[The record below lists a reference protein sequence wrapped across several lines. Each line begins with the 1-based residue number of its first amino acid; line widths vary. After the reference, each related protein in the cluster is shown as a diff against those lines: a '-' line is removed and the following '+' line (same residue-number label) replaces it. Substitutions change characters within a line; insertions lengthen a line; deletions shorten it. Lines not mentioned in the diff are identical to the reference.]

1 MKRILIIEDEKTLCE
16 KLAHALRQEGM
27 RVDTALDGESG
38 LALAQE
44 KPPDLLLLDIMLPGL
59 DGISICRI
67 LRRNPETAQIPILML
82 TARGTEVDKIIGL
95 ETGADD
101 YVVKPFALGELLARV
116 RALLRRAREATSS
129 DTDHLEGA
137 GVRVNLLSRRCFRNG
152 VELQLSNKEFDLLVE
167 LMRNPNVVLSRD
179 LLLTKVWSYEYVGE
193 REVRTVDVHVRRL
206 RIKLEDDPARP
217 KRIVTVRG
225 VGYRFQDG

>member
-1 MKRILIIEDEKTLCE
+1 MKRILIVEDERTLCE
-16 KLAHALRQEGM
+16 KLADALRLEGM
-27 RVDTALDGESG
+27 KVDTALDGESG
-38 LALAQE
+38 LARAQE
-44 KPPDLLLLDIMLPGL
+44 HPPDLLLLDIMLPGL

-67 LRRNPETAQIPILML
+67 LRRNPKTAHIPILML

-116 RALLRRAREATSS
+116 RALLRRTRDSEAGETEL
-129 DTDHLEGA
+129 LEGA
-137 GVRVNLLSRRCFRNG
+137 GVRVNLRSRRCFRDG
-152 VELQLSNKEFDLLVE
+152 QELQLSNKEFDLLTE

-179 LLLTKVWSYEYVGE
+179 LLLTKVWNYEYVGE

-206 RIKLEDDPARP
+206 RIKLEDDPANP
-217 KRIVTVRG
+217 QRIVTVRG
-225 VGYRFQDG
+225 VGYRFQDS

>member
-44 KPPDLLLLDIMLPGL
+44 KPPDVLLLDIMLPGL

-116 RALLRRAREATSS
+116 RALLRRARETTSG

>member
-1 MKRILIIEDEKTLCE
+1 MKRILIIEDERTLCE
-16 KLAHALRQEGM
+16 KLANALRREGM
-27 RVDTALDGESG
+27 KVDTALDGEHG

-44 KPPDLLLLDIMLPGL
+44 HPLDLLLLDIMLPGL

-67 LRRNPETAQIPILML
+67 LRRNPKTAHIPILML

-116 RALLRRAREATSS
+116 RALLRRAREPEAGEIEL
-129 DTDHLEGA
+129 LEGA
-137 GVRVNLLSRRCFRNG
+137 GVRVNLRSRRCFRNRK
-152 VELQLSNKEFDLLVE
+152 ELQLSNKEFDLLTE

-179 LLLTKVWSYEYVGE
+179 LLLTKVWNYEYIGE

-206 RIKLEDDPARP
+206 RIKLEDDPANP
-217 KRIVTVRG
+217 QRIVTVRG
-225 VGYRFQDG
+225 VGYRFQDS

>member
-67 LRRNPETAQIPILML
+67 LRRNPETAQIPILLL

-116 RALLRRAREATSS
+116 RALLRRARETTSG

>member
-1 MKRILIIEDEKTLCE
+1 MKRILIIEDELTLCE
-16 KLAHALRQEGM
+16 KLAQALRQEGM
-27 RVDTALDGESG
+27 KVDTALDGESG
-38 LALAQE
+38 LTKAQE

-67 LRRNPETAQIPILML
+67 LRRNEKTAQMPILML
-82 TARGTEVDKIIGL
+82 TARGMEVDKIIGL

-116 RALLRRAREATSS
+116 RALLRRTREVS
-129 DTDHLEGA
+129 HGKREILEAA
-137 GVRVNLLSRRCFRNG
+137 GIRLNQISRRCFRNG
-152 VELQLSNKEFDLLVE
+152 EELQLSNKEFNLLGE

-179 LLLTKVWSYEYVGE
+179 LLLTKVWNYEYAGE
-193 REVRTVDVHVRRL
+193 REVRTVDVHIRRL
-206 RIKLEDDPARP
+206 RIKLEENPAKP

-225 VGYRFQDG
+225 VGYRFQDA

>member
-1 MKRILIIEDEKTLCE
+1 MKRILIIEDERTLCE
-16 KLAHALRQEGM
+16 KLANALRREGM
-27 RVDTALDGESG
+27 KVDTALDGEHG

-44 KPPDLLLLDIMLPGL
+44 HPLDLLLLDIMLPGL

-67 LRRNPETAQIPILML
+67 LRRNPKTAHIPILML

-116 RALLRRAREATSS
+116 RALLRRAREPEAGEIEL
-129 DTDHLEGA
+129 LEGA
-137 GVRVNLLSRRCFRNG
+137 GVRVNLRSRRCFRNRE
-152 VELQLSNKEFDLLVE
+152 ELQLSNKEFDLLTE

-179 LLLTKVWSYEYVGE
+179 LLLTKVWNYEYIGE

-206 RIKLEDDPARP
+206 RIKLEDDPANP
-217 KRIVTVRG
+217 QRIVTVRG
-225 VGYRFQDG
+225 VGYRFQDS

>member
-44 KPPDLLLLDIMLPGL
+44 KPPDVLLLDIMLPGL

-116 RALLRRAREATSS
+116 RALLRRARETTSG

-152 VELQLSNKEFDLLVE
+152 VELQLRNKEFDLLVE

>member
-1 MKRILIIEDEKTLCE
+1 MKRILIVEDERTLCE
-16 KLAHALRQEGM
+16 KLADALRLEGM
-27 RVDTALDGESG
+27 KVDTALDGESG
-38 LALAQE
+38 LARAQE
-44 KPPDLLLLDIMLPGL
+44 HPPDLLLLDIMLPGL

-67 LRRNPETAQIPILML
+67 LRRNPKTAHIPILML

-116 RALLRRAREATSS
+116 RALLRRTRDSEAGETEL
-129 DTDHLEGA
+129 LEGA
-137 GVRVNLLSRRCFRNG
+137 GVRVNLRSRRCFRDER
-152 VELQLSNKEFDLLVE
+152 ELQLSNKEFDLLTE

-179 LLLTKVWSYEYVGE
+179 LLLTKVWNYEYVGE

-206 RIKLEDDPARP
+206 RIKLEDDPANP
-217 KRIVTVRG
+217 QRIVTVRG
-225 VGYRFQDG
+225 VGYRFQDS

>member
-27 RVDTALDGESG
+27 KVATALDGEIG

-116 RALLRRAREATSS
+116 RALLRRARET
-129 DTDHLEGA
+129 THEETGFLEGA
-137 GVRVNLLSRRCFRNG
+137 GVHVNVLSRRCFRDG

-179 LLLTKVWSYEYVGE
+179 LLLTRVWSYEYVGE
-193 REVRTVDVHVRRL
+193 REARTVDVHVRRL
-206 RIKLEDDPARP
+206 RIKLEENPARP
-217 KRIVTVRG
+217 RRIVTVRG
-225 VGYRFQDG
+225 VGYRFQDR

>member
-1 MKRILIIEDEKTLCE
+1 MKRILIIDDEKTLCE
-16 KLAHALRQEGM
+16 RLARALRQEGM

-116 RALLRRAREATSS
+116 RALLRRAREAVSS
-129 DTDHLEGA
+129 ETDHLEGA
-137 GVRVNLLSRRCFRNG
+137 GVRVNLLSRRCFRDG

-225 VGYRFQDG
+225 VGYRFQDS